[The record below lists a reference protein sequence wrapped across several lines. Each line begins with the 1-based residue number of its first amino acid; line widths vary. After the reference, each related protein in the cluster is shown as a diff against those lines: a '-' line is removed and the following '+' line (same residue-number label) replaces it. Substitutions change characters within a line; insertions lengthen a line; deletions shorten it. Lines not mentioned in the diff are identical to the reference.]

1 MKIKLASNTI
11 PNEHIDSLS
20 NWLKTFPK
28 LTKGDLTIE
37 FEKQFSKF
45 LGCSQSRLVNSG
57 SSANL
62 LIAAANLHYK
72 KLKSLRIGIPAVSW
86 STTLA
91 PFIQLGYEPILIDCD
106 PINLGINIDHLT
118 QIIKEDKISSL
129 ILVHVLG
136 HDSNINKIKD
146 ICSEYKIRL
155 FEDSCEALGS
165 VCDGNKLGNFGLAS
179 AFSFYYGHHISTVEG
194 GSISSNNDEFIS
206 LITSLRS
213 HGWSRDLE
221 PKISKSLKLKYD
233 ISDFRDLY
241 AFYYPGFNLRST
253 EINAFLGIKQLEV
266 ITKYCNKRQELF
278 KCYRD
283 QLSNFW
289 QQKSNT
295 EFVSAFAYGTLVNNP
310 EEVWQNL
317 KENGIESRPLICGSM
332 GLQPFWKK
340 KYGNYYSLRYA
351 DQVHNNGIYLPINAD
366 MTERDVSYVC
376 QKFKKIAIPSVFE

>member
-11 PNEHIDSLS
+11 PNIHIDALS
-20 NWLKTFPK
+20 TWLKTYPK

-37 FEKQFSKF
+37 FENKFSEF
-45 LGCSQSRLVNSG
+45 LGCSHSRLVNSG

-72 KLKSLRIGIPAVSW
+72 ELSSLRIGVPAVSW

-91 PFIQLGYEPILIDCD
+91 PFLQLGYEPFLIDCD
-106 PINLGINIDHLT
+106 PFNLGINIDHLIK
-118 QIIKEDKISSL
+118 IIKEEKISSL

-165 VCDGNKLGNFGLAS
+165 ICDDNKLGNFGLAS
-179 AFSFYYGHHISTVEG
+179 AFSFYYGHHISTIEG
-194 GSISSNNDEFIS
+194 GAISSNNEEFIS

-221 PKISKSLKLKYD
+221 PNISKSLKSAYN

-253 EINAFLGIKQLEV
+253 EINAFLGLKQMEILRE
-266 ITKYCNKRQELF
+266 YCDKRYELF
-278 KCYRD
+278 NCYKKELCD
-283 QLSNFW
+283 FW
-289 QQKSNT
+289 QQQSST
-295 EFVSAFAYGTLVNNP
+295 EFISAFAYGTLVTNP
-310 EEVWQNL
+310 EEVWNNL

-366 MTERDVSYVC
+366 MSKDDVRYVC
-376 QKFKKIAIPSVFE
+376 QKFKVTAIPFAFE